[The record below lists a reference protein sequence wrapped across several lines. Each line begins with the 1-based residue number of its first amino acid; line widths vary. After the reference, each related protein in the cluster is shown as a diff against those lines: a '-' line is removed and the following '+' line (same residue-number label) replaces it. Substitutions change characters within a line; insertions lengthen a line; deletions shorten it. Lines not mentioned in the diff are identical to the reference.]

1 MLIRTAGHGTIH
13 FILLLLI
20 SLPLLLSG
28 CQRGIKESSCVRC
41 HKGLEHV
48 SKTHGDCVSCHG
60 GKPLEKGK
68 EQAHQGVFGITD
80 PEDIGRWENGCAPCH
95 RYQFERMKSNLMYTA
110 AGMIRNTQLTWE
122 GEDGSSYTTHGEKQY
137 DAAGR
142 PFSPKPVAELDN
154 LSGEL
159 YRKFCARCH
168 VGAEATGAYGASHAS
183 GCAACHFPWNNEG
196 TYE

>member
-1 MLIRTAGHGTIH
+1 MLIRTAWHRTIH
-13 FILLLLI
+13 FMLLLLI
-20 SLPLLLSG
+20 SLPLFLSG
-28 CQRGIKESSCVRC
+28 CRQGIKESSCVRC

-60 GKPLEKGK
+60 GNPLEKGK
-68 EQAHQGVFGITD
+68 EQAHRDMFGIAD

-137 DAAGR
+137 DSAPTAGSTRAPSAAMSARRVPGSMA
-142 PFSPKPVAELDN
+142 PVMPQAVPLVIFPGTMKGPTKVGTKP
-154 LSGEL
+154 
-159 YRKFCARCH
+159 
-168 VGAEATGAYGASHAS
+168 
-183 GCAACHFPWNNEG
+183 
-196 TYE
+196 